1 MIRKIEEPI
10 SDNQDIPV
18 EFPDTTVGYHLEIIG
33 VQGEVLGFKDS
44 FQSEWKKHSIHTHL

>member
-1 MIRKIEEPI
+1 MIHKIKEPYSENKDI
-10 SDNQDIPV
+10 SV

-44 FQSEWKKHSIHTHL
+44 F